1 MRALISSFPMIPFN
15 EIVQG
20 SVHHRGE
27 AAHCI
32 IGAKFRSQILAL
44 LSWESFNRKHGQAR
58 EQFSA
63 NSAIALKAV
72 VKSTGVNES
81 LHYLPIPTNSES
93 QTEKGP
99 DFQLKLFSFNCPQNR
114 PVSAEKEASLSSKR
128 SNVWKADSASFC
140 SPVCQWPW
148 KSHFIF
154 ISVFTFE
161 KIIFSY
167 IIRIV
172 TLQCLSGLR
181 KRECN

>member
-1 MRALISSFPMIPFN
+1 MRTLISSFPMIPFN

-27 AAHCI
+27 AALCI

-44 LSWESFNRKHGQAR
+44 LSWESFNRKQGQAR

-63 NSAIALKAV
+63 NSMIALKAV

-93 QTEKGP
+93 QIEKTPG
-99 DFQLKLFSFNCPQNR
+99 FQLKLFSFNCPQNR
-114 PVSAEKEASLSSKR
+114 PVSAEKEPLSSKR
-128 SNVWKADSASFC
+128 SNVWMADSGSFC

-167 IIRIV
+167 FIGIV
-172 TLQCLSGLR
+172 TLQCLSCLR
-181 KRECN
+181 KHKCN

>member
-1 MRALISSFPMIPFN
+1 MRASISSFPMIPFN

-27 AAHCI
+27 AALCI

-63 NSAIALKAV
+63 NSVIALKAV

-93 QTEKGP
+93 QIEKAP
-99 DFQLKLFSFNCPQNR
+99 NFQLKLFFLTVPKIDLFQLGRR
-114 PVSAEKEASLSSKR
+114 PLSSKR

-148 KSHFIF
+148 KSHFILF
-154 ISVFTFE
+154 
-161 KIIFSY
+161 
-167 IIRIV
+167 
-172 TLQCLSGLR
+172 LSSHR
-181 KRECN
+181 KR